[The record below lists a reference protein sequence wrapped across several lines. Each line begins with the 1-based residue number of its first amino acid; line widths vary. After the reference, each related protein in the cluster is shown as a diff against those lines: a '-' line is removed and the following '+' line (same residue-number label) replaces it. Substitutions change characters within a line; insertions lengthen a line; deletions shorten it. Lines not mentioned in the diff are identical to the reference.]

1 MPNVDGLPQVVRD
14 FQVKRLVWS
23 AMQQTSAAPPAACDA
38 SAHTRKRAKKSAS
51 SIITVRTLHLI
62 VCLGPHRVLVV
73 APWTDRAIASS
84 VDLWIPRVEGTR
96 FWHQVYALC
105 SQ

>member
-1 MPNVDGLPQVVRD
+1 MDGLPQVVRD
-14 FQVKRLVWS
+14 FQVKWLVWS
-23 AMQQTSAAPPAACDA
+23 AMQQTSAAPPTACDA
-38 SAHTRKRAKKSAS
+38 SAPTRKRAKKSAS
-51 SIITVRTLHLI
+51 SIITVRSLHLI
-62 VCLGPHRVLVV
+62 VLGLGPHRVLVDV

-96 FWHQVYALC
+96 FMHQVYALC